1 MTNHPRSFRRNLL
14 VRILAFSLP
23 ILFIGQAI
31 VLRKARTS
39 LLTTARQN
47 LTSSATRKAEEL
59 ETGIQSVE
67 ATLDVLAQTEDFQTG
82 DVDAIRV
89 LLNRFTQD
97 VTPYTISCFELK
109 APKSQTSAINT
120 CVNDFADISTPLP
133 TNAPL
138 EPAKADVPGDG
149 ANVSTPDASTP
160 APTEATL
167 IRSIVPSAKQVPWLQ
182 DGGVKDAD
190 FYVFSLGLGRSLTAA
205 ELATVPENRA
215 LIKFI
220 VASPIYSEA
229 GELIYTLAMEVH
241 LFQLQDAAPQSLVG
255 ETVVIDQNQV
265 IVTHPDISLIGKN
278 ISELGDA
285 DKLSNAIGSVKA
297 GKSEFVHLFRFLSG
311 EDGEWLA
318 GYSGFEVPVSP
329 KQNKVWTVLA
339 VTPLDRAL
347 HGLTEIRQI
356 LFALNSG
363 LLIASV
369 GLALYVSRSLSL
381 PIERL
386 IRYTQDVDDL
396 SSLKA
401 APKGSKIWELNYL
414 GTVIERMLRRLE
426 ENAAELRRAWQDAQ
440 AANQLKNEFLAN
452 TSHELRTPLNGIIGS
467 IHLVRDE
474 LCDSREEEM
483 DFLEQANKAALHL
496 LSVIE
501 DILNIAKIEAG
512 KLDVDINPVDLRHVL
527 QDVLEIEGS
536 QFQKKGLR
544 LIGPELTEPLI
555 IPVDHSR
562 FKQVLLNVLSNA
574 IKFTDEGAMAG
585 PSQGEIAIT
594 VTTDESPEEPIQLP
608 GELYLPSEPWVKI
621 TIQDSGIGIDP
632 QHLSKLFKPFVM
644 IDGSHTR
651 PYEGTGLGL
660 ALSQNFM
667 RLMQGDISI
676 YSQGVGQGTTVT
688 IVLPRVVKNRTDDDT
703 ETDETDTGKSNA
715 DDVAMAENS
724 QTAAMTLRQ

>member
-1 MTNHPRSFRRNLL
+1 
-14 VRILAFSLP
+14 
-23 ILFIGQAI
+23 

-47 LTSSATRKAEEL
+47 LTSSAIRKAEEL

-67 ATLDVLAQTEDFQTG
+67 ATLDLLAQTEAFQSG
-82 DVDAIRV
+82 DVDDIRD
-89 LLNRFTQD
+89 LLDRFTED
-97 VTPYTISCFELK
+97 STPYTISCVELK
-109 APKSQTSAINT
+109 APKAKTSAINT
-120 CVNDFADISTPLP
+120 CIRDLADISR
-133 TNAPL
+133 
-138 EPAKADVPGDG
+138 
-149 ANVSTPDASTP
+149 P
-160 APTEATL
+160 APITTNPAQDTIPPESALIESTLSQSISTESTL

-182 DGGVKDAD
+182 DGGVENAD
-190 FYVFSLGLGRSLTAA
+190 FYVFSPGLGRTPAIA
-205 ELATVPENRA
+205 DIEETPEDRA

-220 VASPIYSEA
+220 VASPVYSKEN
-229 GELIYTLAMEVH
+229 ELIYTLAMEVH
-241 LFQLQDAAPQSLVG
+241 LFQLQDATPQSLVG

-265 IVTHPDISLIGKN
+265 IVTHPEVSQIGQN
-278 ISELGDA
+278 ISELRDA
-285 DKLSNAIGSVKA
+285 DKLSNAIGDVKE
-297 GKSEFVHLFRFLSG
+297 GRSEFAHLFRFLND

-329 KQNKVWTVLA
+329 KQNNVWTVLA
-339 VTPLDRAL
+339 VTPLEKAL
-347 HGLTEIRQI
+347 YGLTAIRQI

-363 LLIASV
+363 LLIASI
-369 GLALYVSRSLSL
+369 GLALYVSRSVSL

-396 SSLKA
+396 SQLKA
-401 APKGSKIWELNYL
+401 APSGSRIWELNYL

-426 ENAAELRRAWQDAQ
+426 ENSTELRRAWQDAQ

-467 IHLVRDE
+467 IHLVRDD
-474 LCDSREEEM
+474 LCDSKEEEM

-512 KLDVDINPVDLRHVL
+512 TLDVNITSVDLRHVL
-527 QDVLEIEGS
+527 QDVLEIEAS
-536 QFQKKGLR
+536 QLQSKGLR
-544 LIGPELTEPLI
+544 LIRPELAEPII

-574 IKFTDEGAMAG
+574 IKFTDKGA
-585 PSQGEIAIT
+585 IAIA
-594 VTTDESPEEPIQLP
+594 VTTEESPTDAAQMQS
-608 GELYLPSEPWVKI
+608 ELYLPAEPWVKI
-621 TIQDSGIGIDP
+621 TVEDSGIGIDP
-632 QHLSKLFKPFVM
+632 KHLSKLFKPFVM

-667 RLMQGDISI
+667 HLMQGDISI
-676 YSQGVGQGTTVT
+676 HSAGVGQGTTVT
-688 IVLPRVVKNRTDDDT
+688 IVLPRLVKGMNVDDGMT
-703 ETDETDTGKSNA
+703 A
-715 DDVAMAENS
+715 DDEGVAPSLLEDVAIAENG
-724 QTAAMTLRQ
+724 QTAAIR